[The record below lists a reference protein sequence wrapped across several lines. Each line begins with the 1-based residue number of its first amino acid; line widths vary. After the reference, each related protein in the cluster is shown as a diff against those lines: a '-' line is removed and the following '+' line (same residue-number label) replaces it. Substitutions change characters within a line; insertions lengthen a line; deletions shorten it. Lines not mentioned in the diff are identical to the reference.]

1 MVEQGGFGAN
11 VAAPIVRRVIDFLNN
26 PMATR
31 APVVIAPPDA
41 DGAEQLMATI
51 SPSRIARAQQ
61 RRRLGEPSRLEASPL
76 RHFDWLL
83 VGCRARHHRASGSDD
98 LLDDARSASPAT
110 RSTS

>member
-26 PMATR
+26 PNQQ
-31 APVVIAPPDA
+31 PPDVVDRTA
-41 DGAEQLMATI
+41 DQDRDEQLMSTI

-61 RRRLGEPSRLEASPL
+61 RRGLGEPSRLEASPL

-83 VGCRARHHRASGSDD
+83 SARRSRSPPSGW
-98 LLDDARSASPAT
+98 
-110 RSTS
+110 